1 MYVKEE
7 KIVSTD
13 KYMVIE
19 TPTLE
24 KIFVQQNKLLLG
36 PANFGRVDQPIPHWA
51 LEIKS
56 LEKKKNL
63 QYSVFF
69 SWKLYIKYII
79 IHNLMLDY

>member
-36 PANFGRVDQPIPHWA
+36 PANFGRVDQPIPH
-51 LEIKS
+51 
-56 LEKKKNL
+56 
-63 QYSVFF
+63 
-69 SWKLYIKYII
+69 
-79 IHNLMLDY
+79 